1 MGQPLQRKGAPETGY
16 GPVLDIIHLQSMT
29 LGDDGV
35 ARELLSL
42 FDSQAKLLTER
53 MQGCETAALANL
65 AHTLK
70 GSAVG
75 IGAMQVADAAR
86 ALEQADDAAARA
98 EAVLRLTDAVAAA
111 RSAIAE
117 VLRG

>member
-1 MGQPLQRKGAPETGY
+1 MGQPLQRQDAPETGD
-16 GPVLDIIHLQSMT
+16 GLVLDLIHLQSMT
-29 LGDDGV
+29 LGDDGL

-42 FDSQAKLLTER
+42 FDTQAKRLTER
-53 MQGCETAALANL
+53 MQSCETAALATL

-75 IGAMQVADAAR
+75 IGAMQVAHAAR
-86 ALEQADDAAARA
+86 TLEQAGDAAARV